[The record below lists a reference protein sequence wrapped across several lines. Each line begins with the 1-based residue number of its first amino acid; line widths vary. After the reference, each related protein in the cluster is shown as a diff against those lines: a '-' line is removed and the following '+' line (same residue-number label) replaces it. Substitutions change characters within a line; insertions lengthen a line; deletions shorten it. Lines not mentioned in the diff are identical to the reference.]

1 MSNRRICA
9 AIVGGGIAGLTAA
22 LALSRRG
29 IDVKVFEKAKV
40 LAEVGAG
47 ILVYPN
53 ALRQLERL
61 GLRESM
67 AEVGAAVTGGSY
79 IRMDGTIVGPIQ
91 ATDSS
96 GWNGIYGMHRADLL
110 QTLAEALPPQS
121 IHTDHHCIGFTHSG
135 SAARLTFANG
145 AVADADVVV
154 GADGINS
161 ILRSHVVE
169 PAAAEYSGS
178 RAYRGLMERDKLPNW
193 KPQAHQIWMGDGKH
207 FIVFPVRRGELLNY
221 VGFVPTQ
228 TETIKS
234 WSAAGDRDQL
244 AASFAGWDTP
254 VVELIEKVEACFWWG
269 VYDHKPLKSWTKG
282 RLALLGDAAH
292 AMQPHVGQG
301 ANQAV
306 EDGIAL
312 SVFLEDRNSEGIVG
326 ALERYEAFRR
336 ERTDIVQ
343 AESRKNGQR
352 YNSRYQRL
360 EDRDREI
367 KSSVEFR
374 KWLFDYD
381 VETAALNSRRVVAAA
396 LP

>member
-1 MSNRRICA
+1 MSNRPIRA

-22 LALSRRG
+22 VALRRRG
-29 IDVKVFEKAKV
+29 VDVKVFEKAKV

-61 GLRESM
+61 GLRESL
-67 AEVGAAVTGGSY
+67 AKVGARVTGGSY
-79 IRMDGTIVGPIQ
+79 IRMDGTVVGPIQ

-110 QTLAEALPPQS
+110 QTLAAALPPRS
-121 IHTDHHCIGFTHSG
+121 IHTDHQCTGFTQSG
-135 SAARLTFANG
+135 NEAHLTFANG
-145 AVADADVVV
+145 AVADADVVI

-161 ILRSHVVE
+161 ILRAHVVE
-169 PAAAEYSGS
+169 PMAAEYSGS
-178 RAYRGLMERDKLPNW
+178 RAYRGLIERAKLPNW
-193 KPQAHQIWMGDGKH
+193 KSEAHQIWMGDGKH

-228 TETIKS
+228 TETVES

-244 AASFAGWDTP
+244 AESFSGWDAP
-254 VVELIEKVEACFWWG
+254 VVELIEKVETCFWWG
-269 VYDHKPLKSWTKG
+269 IYDHKPLKSWTNG

-306 EDGIAL
+306 EDAIAL
-312 SVFLEDRNSEGIVG
+312 AVFLEGRNADAAVDG
-326 ALERYEAFRR
+326 LESYEAFRR

-343 AESRKNGQR
+343 RESRKNGQR
-352 YNSRYQRL
+352 YDSHYQRL
-360 EDRDREI
+360 EERDREI
-367 KSSVEFR
+367 KNSVEFR

-381 VETAALNSRRVVAAA
+381 VETAATANL
-396 LP
+396 LPQH

>member
-1 MSNRRICA
+1 MPDRPIRM

-22 LALSRRG
+22 LALHRRG
-29 IDVKVFEKAKV
+29 IDVNVFEKAKV

-61 GLRESM
+61 GLRETL
-67 AEVGAAVTGGSY
+67 AKVGARVTGGSY
-79 IRMDGTIVGPIQ
+79 IRMDGKVVGPIQ

-110 QTLAEALPPQS
+110 QTLAQALPPQS
-121 IHTDHHCIGFTHSG
+121 IHADHHCTGFAQTHG
-135 SAARLTFANG
+135 EARLAFANG
-145 AVADADVVV
+145 AVATADVVI

-161 ILRSHVVE
+161 ILRSQVVE
-169 PAAAEYSGS
+169 PQAAEYSGS
-178 RAYRGLMERDKLPNW
+178 RAYRGLIERAKLPNW
-193 KPQAHQIWMGDGKH
+193 KSEAHQVWMGDGKH

-228 TETIKS
+228 TETVES

-244 AASFAGWDTP
+244 AQSFAGWDAP
-254 VVELIEKVEACFWWG
+254 VVELIGKVESCFWWG
-269 VYDHKPLKSWTKG
+269 IYDHKPLRTWTKG

-306 EDGIAL
+306 EDAIAL
-312 SVFLEDRNSEGIVG
+312 AVFLEGQTPGTVG
-326 ALERYEAFRR
+326 AALQSYEAFRR

-352 YNSRYQRL
+352 YDSHYQRL
-360 EDRDREI
+360 EERDREI
-367 KSSVEFR
+367 KNSVEFR

-381 VETAALNSRRVVAAA
+381 VETAAAAN
-396 LP
+396 LPRPQR